1 MVNKI
6 FLSASIPLPDR
17 DPKYIG
23 TADISAIRDAVNAL
37 AKVVIP
43 NAILVWGG
51 HPTITPLIRMIL
63 GKLETDV
70 SKHVV
75 LYQSEFF
82 SKKYPSDNEH
92 IECIKLIKEVDNSRD
107 ESLALMR
114 KKMIEGNN
122 FIAGIFIGGMEGV
135 EDEFN
140 LFKQYHPDALLL
152 PVATTG
158 AAALSIYQASPENYM
173 EELNTDYAYMALFTK
188 LLKGRI

>member
-1 MVNKI
+1 MNKI
-6 FLSASIPLPDR
+6 FLSASIPLADR
-17 DPKYIG
+17 HPKYFQ
-23 TADISAIRDAVNAL
+23 TADVSAIRDAINAL

-51 HPTITPLIRMIL
+51 HPSITPLIRLIL
-63 GKLETDV
+63 EKLEKDT

-82 SKKYPSDNEH
+82 RKKFPLDNDQ
-92 IECIKLIKEVDNSRD
+92 IEDIKITREIRGDMER
-107 ESLALMR
+107 SLALMR
-114 KKMIEGNN
+114 QEMIGGNN
-122 FIAGIFIGGMEGV
+122 FVAGIFIGGMEGV

-140 LFKQYHPDALLL
+140 LFKQCNPNALLL

-158 AAALSIYQASPENYM
+158 AAALAIYQESPETYLK
-173 EELNTDYAYMALFTK
+173 ELITDYAYMSLFTK

>member
-1 MVNKI
+1 MNKI

-51 HPTITPLIRMIL
+51 HPSITPLIRVIL
-63 GKLETDV
+63 EKLKIDV

-82 SKKYPSDNEH
+82 NKIFPADNEQ
-92 IECIKLIKEVDNSRD
+92 INCIKLINEIKDNKD

-114 KKMIEGNN
+114 KEMIEGND

-135 EDEFN
+135 EDEFK

-188 LLKGRI
+188 LLKGKI

>member
-1 MVNKI
+1 MVNKV

-51 HPTITPLIRMIL
+51 HPSITPLIRVIL
-63 GKLETDV
+63 EKLKIDV
-70 SKHVV
+70 SKHVI

-82 SKKYPSDNEH
+82 NKIFPPDNEQ
-92 IECIKLIKEVDNSRD
+92 INCIKLINEIKDNKD

-114 KKMIEGNN
+114 KEMIEGND

-135 EDEFN
+135 EDEFK

-188 LLKGRI
+188 LLKGKI

>member
-1 MVNKI
+1 MNKI
-6 FLSASIPLPDR
+6 FLSASIPLSDR
-17 DPKYIG
+17 HPKYIE

-51 HPTITPLIRMIL
+51 HPSITPLIRIIL
-63 GKLETDV
+63 EKLEQDT

-82 SKKYPSDNEH
+82 RKKFPPDNDQ
-92 IECIKLIKEVDNSRD
+92 IENIKVTKEIQDD
-107 ESLALMR
+107 MDKSLELMR
-114 KKMIEGNN
+114 QEMIGGNN
-122 FIAGIFIGGMEGV
+122 FVAGIFIGGMEGV
-135 EDEFN
+135 EDEFK
-140 LFKQYHPDALLL
+140 LFKQCNPDALLL

-158 AAALSIYQASPENYM
+158 AAALSIYNASPERYM
-173 EELNTDYAYMALFTK
+173 KELNTDYAYMSLFTK

>member
-51 HPTITPLIRMIL
+51 HPSITPLIRVIL
-63 GKLETDV
+63 EKLKTDV

-75 LYQSEFF
+75 LYQSGFF
-82 SKKYPSDNEH
+82 SKIFPSDNEH
-92 IECIKLIKEVDNSRD
+92 IECIKLINEIKDNKD

-114 KKMIEGNN
+114 KEMIGGND
-122 FIAGIFIGGMEGV
+122 FTAGIFIGGMEGV

-158 AAALSIYQASPENYM
+158 AASLSIYQASPENYM

>member
-1 MVNKI
+1 MVNKV

-51 HPTITPLIRMIL
+51 HPSITPLIRVIL
-63 GKLETDV
+63 EKLKIDV
-70 SKHVV
+70 SKHVI

-82 SKKYPSDNEH
+82 IKIYSKDNEQ
-92 IECIKLIKEVDNSRD
+92 INCIKLINEIKDNKD

-114 KKMIEGNN
+114 KEMIEGND

-135 EDEFN
+135 EDEFK

-188 LLKGRI
+188 LLKGKI

>member
-1 MVNKI
+1 MNKI

-17 DPKYIG
+17 HPKYIE

-51 HPTITPLIRMIL
+51 HPSITPLIRIIL
-63 GKLETDV
+63 EKLEKDT

-82 SKKYPSDNEH
+82 RKKFPTDNEQ
-92 IECIKLIKEVDNSRD
+92 IEDIKITKEIQGDMLK
-107 ESLALMR
+107 SLELMR
-114 KKMIEGNN
+114 QEMIGGNK
-122 FIAGIFIGGMEGV
+122 FVAGIFIGGMEGV

-140 LFKQYHPDALLL
+140 LFKQFNPDALLL

-158 AAALSIYQASPENYM
+158 AAALSIYQKSPESYLK
-173 EELNTDYAYMALFTK
+173 ELSTDYAYMSLFTK
-188 LLKGRI
+188 LLKGKI